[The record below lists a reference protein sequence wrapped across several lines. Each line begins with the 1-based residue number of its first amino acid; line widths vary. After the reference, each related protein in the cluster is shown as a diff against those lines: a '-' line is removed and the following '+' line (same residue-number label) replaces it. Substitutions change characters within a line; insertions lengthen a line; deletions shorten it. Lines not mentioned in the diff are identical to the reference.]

1 MSRQVVNTR
10 FVLPPID
17 QRGNPPPLEKLP
29 PVNDTPPELEI
40 IVERPPDQFL
50 RRPTPPG
57 APEGAASVVSAQDV
71 LNVIRPLVGLTE
83 NPPGSNRTLIGQWY
97 GFDGVPWCA
106 ETVSYGL
113 YNAGFNDGAGH
124 ITLVE
129 PTTDRGWAYVPFLE
143 KAFRDAGKFDSNPRV
158 GDAVIF
164 DWNGDGLGDH
174 TGLVESINDDGTL
187 NTLEGNVDS
196 QLKRERRGLRPVRG
210 FCHPPYSGDS
220 GSQPPDHPRWPGRLI
235 TLSTP
240 HMTGNDIRQW
250 QQQMAHRG
258 WGLGVDG
265 DYGPRSH
272 DVCVQFQTEKGLNPD
287 GVVGPMTWDA
297 AWTTP
302 VTP

>member
-1 MSRQVVNTR
+1 MEWAT
-10 FVLPPID
+10 
-17 QRGNPPPLEKLP
+17 
-29 PVNDTPPELEI
+29 
-40 IVERPPDQFL
+40 
-50 RRPTPPG
+50 
-57 APEGAASVVSAQDV
+57 
-71 LNVIRPLVGLTE
+71 VGY
-83 NPPGSNRTLIGQWY
+83 PPGSNRTLIGQWY

-124 ITLVE
+124 ITLAE

-143 KAFRDAGKFDSNPRV
+143 TAFRDAGAFDQNSRV

-164 DWNGDGLGDH
+164 DWNADGLGDH

-196 QLKRERRGLRPVRG
+196 QLKRERRGPGPVRG

-220 GSQPPDHPRWPGRLI
+220 PPPPDHPRWPGRLV

-240 HMTGNDIRQW
+240 HMTGNDVRQW

-258 WGLGVDG
+258 WGLSVDG

-272 DVCVQFQTEKGLNPD
+272 DVCVQFQREKGLNPD
-287 GVVGPMTWDA
+287 GVVGPNDLGCRLDDPYHLVIEPTDGWATCFGVRQNERHGDGRPRSRPPA
-297 AWTTP
+297 
-302 VTP
+302 